1 MVEHTSTKNDARSIL
16 NVEYGSF
23 YSGNAAVTTK
33 ALMDQMFV
41 LYNSFST
48 WAGFQQNNKKYH
60 LIFEVK
66 KLWSSPS

>member
-23 YSGNAAVTTK
+23 YAGNGAVTP
-33 ALMDQMFV
+33 ALMDRMFT

-48 WAGFQQNNKKYH
+48 WAGFQQNNKK
-60 LIFEVK
+60 I
-66 KLWSSPS
+66 PPDI